1 MLSIFNRSFKSE
13 WCTNWYSHCTLLCV
27 VYMFVP
33 RFHLNDHTVRFYP
46 PAQKLE
52 LHSKQ
57 IAVGES
63 IAEDSFK
70 WSHHRI
76 SSTNS
81 NVRVAN
87 YLITLSLGVKW
98 LRFERCGFFFAIP
111 SQSLLLLKKILCLTV
126 KLNIPSHQQMRWRKE
141 MKEQLPQKQRQ
152 NYKILNQ

>member
-1 MLSIFNRSFKSE
+1 MRSICNRSFKSE
-13 WCTNWYSHCTLLCV
+13 WCTNWYSHCTLFCV
-27 VYMFVP
+27 VYIFVP
-33 RFHLNDHTVRFYP
+33 RFHLNGHTVRFYP

-98 LRFERCGFFFAIP
+98 LRFERCVFFAIT

-126 KLNIPSHQQMRWRKE
+126 KLNIPSHQQMRWRRE
-141 MKEQLPQKQRQ
+141 MKEQQ
-152 NYKILNQ
+152 NDYKILNQ

>member
-1 MLSIFNRSFKSE
+1 MYKLIFSL
-13 WCTNWYSHCTLLCV
+13 HLILCV

-33 RFHLNDHTVRFYP
+33 RFHLNDHTIRFYP

-57 IAVGES
+57 IAAGES

-76 SSTNS
+76 SSTDS

-98 LRFERCGFFFAIP
+98 LRFERCVFFAIT

-141 MKEQLPQKQRQ
+141 MKEQLPLKQGQ